1 MFISDDGRR
10 RIFEVTQGPDNR
22 LGTADDPVTW
32 FSTTAFGDDDPEDVT
47 YDTRSGDLF
56 VTDEV
61 ELDVV
66 RVSPGPNGRFDGV
79 APTGDDVATR
89 YDVGPYGIT
98 DLEGIGYSPTRDSLF
113 LADRKYTQIVEVTK
127 DGALVQSID
136 VAGIGMLNPAGS
148 PWPRPATTRTGPT
161 STWSLAASTT
171 TPTPTRTTGCFS
183 SCPRPTS
190 GPGGPQNNQAPQ
202 VNAGPDQT
210 IVLPSSASLDGTVG
224 DDGLPNPPGAVST
237 TWSRVSGQ
245 GR

>member
-136 VAGIGMLNPAGS
+136 VAGIGMLNPAGITLAPAS
-148 PWPRPATTRTGPT
+148 DDPNRTNLYVVTRGIDNDTNPDENDGMLFELSAPNLGAGRPAE
-161 STWSLAASTT
+161 
-171 TPTPTRTTGCFS
+171 
-183 SCPRPTS
+183 
-190 GPGGPQNNQAPQ
+190 Q
-202 VNAGPDQT
+202 
-210 IVLPSSASLDGTVG
+210 
-224 DDGLPNPPGAVST
+224 PGAGERRTRPDHRAAVIG
-237 TWSRVSGQ
+237 VV
-245 GR
+245 GRDGER